1 MKTWL
6 RGSLV
11 SAAAVAMTMGF
22 VQTGHA
28 TAFSDLSAESQL
40 IVDRVK
46 TDTDANTA
54 CKSKDT
60 LKAAVTTAVEEL
72 LKSGKLTGKPHDQA
86 FDAGKY
92 MYLNCGSI

>member
-1 MKTWL
+1 MTTCLKGIL
-6 RGSLV
+6 R
-11 SAAAVAMTMGF
+11 SAAVVAVTLSF

-28 TAFSDLSAESQL
+28 TAFSDLSAEAQL
-40 IVDRVK
+40 IVDQVK
-46 TDTDANTA
+46 SDTDANTA

-60 LKAAVTTAVEEL
+60 LKTAVTTAVDKL
-72 LKSGKLTGKPHDQA
+72 LKSGKLTGKPRDQA